1 MRTTVNPM
9 DPGKAQATGDRRG
22 LSHQPQSDVSATAAA
37 VDRLAL
43 WLGSASAWLI
53 PPLFVLVITLLQI
66 IPEKQALSRLFG
78 AQRLVYR
85 QSVAC
90 WIGRRGAGVNA

>member
-1 MRTTVNPM
+1 
-9 DPGKAQATGDRRG
+9 
-22 LSHQPQSDVSATAAA
+22 
-37 VDRLAL
+37 
-43 WLGSASAWLI
+43 
-53 PPLFVLVITLLQI
+53 VLVIALLQI

>member
-1 MRTTVNPM
+1 MTDAVFRISRNPM
-9 DPGKAQATGDRRG
+9 YLG
-22 LSHQPQSDVSATAAA
+22 LP
-37 VDRLAL
+37 LLLIGWAL